1 MRLYQLRRL
10 LPRQTVV
17 GAGGFDARL
26 DTRISVLAQ
35 QRGSAANPDPHVHRY
50 RDMAEGQGL

>member
-1 MRLYQLRRL
+1 L